1 MEWSRMKKKALTI
14 QFPAPLPADIT
25 CPICE
30 GNKCKVCEMSGKI
43 KLVVDAKVP
52 IQKALI
58 VKYVANNINS
68 ISSELSKNYGLVP
81 EIETMEVYEHPEN
94 RTYEI
99 IKISSLG
106 GVVYIATRVDD
117 VEAIRTFTS
126 LKDLNRFKEG
136 WYE

>member
-1 MEWSRMKKKALTI
+1 MKKKAITV

-68 ISSELSKNYGLVP
+68 ISSDLSKNYGLVP
-81 EIETMEVYEHPEN
+81 DIETMEVFEHPEN

-117 VEAIRTFTS
+117 VEGIRTFTS

>member
-1 MEWSRMKKKALTI
+1 MSKPAVTV
-14 QFPAPLPADIT
+14 QFPAPLPAEIQ

-30 GNKCKVCEMSGKI
+30 GNKCKVCEMRGKI

-58 VKYVANNINS
+58 VKYVANNLSS
-68 ISSELSKNYGLVP
+68 ISSELSKTYGLVP
-81 EIETMEVYEHPEN
+81 EIETMEVFEHPEN

-99 IKISSLG
+99 IKISSIG
-106 GVVYIATRVDD
+106 GVVYIATRIDD
-117 VEAIRTFTS
+117 VEGIRTFTS

>member
-1 MEWSRMKKKALTI
+1 MKKKAITV
-14 QFPAPLPADIT
+14 QFPAPLPAEIE
-25 CPICE
+25 CPICL
-30 GNKCKVCEMSGKI
+30 GNKCIVCEMSGKI

-81 EIETMEVYEHPEN
+81 EIETMEVFEHPEN

-117 VEAIRTFTS
+117 VEGIRTFTS

>member
-1 MEWSRMKKKALTI
+1 MKKKAVTV
-14 QFPAPLPADIT
+14 QFPAPLPAEIE
-25 CPICE
+25 CPICL
-30 GNKCKVCEMSGKI
+30 GNKCIVCEMSGKI

-81 EIETMEVYEHPEN
+81 EIETMEVFEHPEI

-117 VEAIRTFTS
+117 VEGIRTFTS

>member
-1 MEWSRMKKKALTI
+1 MKKKAVTI
-14 QFPAPLPADIT
+14 QFPAPLPAEIE
-25 CPICE
+25 CPICL
-30 GNKCKVCEMSGKI
+30 GNKCIVCEMSGKI

-81 EIETMEVYEHPEN
+81 EIETMEVFEHPEN

-117 VEAIRTFTS
+117 VEGIRTFTS
-126 LKDLNRFKEG
+126 LKDLNRFTEG

>member
-1 MEWSRMKKKALTI
+1 MKGRPRLVQRMWKQNPT
-14 QFPAPLPADIT
+14 
-25 CPICE
+25 
-30 GNKCKVCEMSGKI
+30 NKLKVT
-43 KLVVDAKVP
+43 VDAKVP

-81 EIETMEVYEHPEN
+81 EIETMEMFEHPEN

-106 GVVYIATRVDD
+106 GVVYIATRVDS
-117 VEAIRTFTS
+117 VESIRTFTS

>member
-126 LKDLNRFKEG
+126 LKVLNRFKEG

>member
-1 MEWSRMKKKALTI
+1 MKKKAITV
-14 QFPAPLPADIT
+14 QFPAPLPAEIE
-25 CPICE
+25 CPICL
-30 GNKCKVCEMSGKI
+30 GNKCIVCEMSGKI

-81 EIETMEVYEHPEN
+81 EIETMEVFEHPEN

-117 VEAIRTFTS
+117 VEGIRAFTS

>member
-1 MEWSRMKKKALTI
+1 MKKKALTI

-117 VEAIRTFTS
+117 VEAIRTFTP

>member
-1 MEWSRMKKKALTI
+1 MSKPAVTV
-14 QFPAPLPADIT
+14 QFPAPLPAEIQ

-30 GNKCKVCEMSGKI
+30 GNKCKVCEMRGKI

-58 VKYVANNINS
+58 VKYVANNLSS

-81 EIETMEVYEHPEN
+81 EIETMEVFEHPEN

-99 IKISSLG
+99 IKISSIG
-106 GVVYIATRVDD
+106 GVVYIATRIDD
-117 VEAIRTFTS
+117 VEGIRTFTS

>member
-117 VEAIRTFTS
+117 VEAIRKFTS

>member
-1 MEWSRMKKKALTI
+1 MKKPALTV
-14 QFPAPLPADIT
+14 QFPAPLPAEIT

-58 VKYVANNINS
+58 VKYVANHINS

-81 EIETMEVYEHPEN
+81 EIETLEVFEHPEN

-117 VEAIRTFTS
+117 VEGIRTFTS

>member
-1 MEWSRMKKKALTI
+1 MSKPAVTV
-14 QFPAPLPADIT
+14 QFPAPLPAEIQ

-30 GNKCKVCEMSGKI
+30 GNKCKVCEMQGKI

-58 VKYVANNINS
+58 VKYVANNLSS

-81 EIETMEVYEHPEN
+81 EIETMEVFEHPEN

-99 IKISSLG
+99 IKISSIG
-106 GVVYIATRVDD
+106 GVVYIATRIDD
-117 VEAIRTFTS
+117 VEGIRTFTS

>member
-1 MEWSRMKKKALTI
+1 MKKKAVTV
-14 QFPAPLPADIT
+14 QFPAPLPAEIE
-25 CPICE
+25 CPICL
-30 GNKCKVCEMSGKI
+30 GNKCVVCEMSGKI

-58 VKYVANNINS
+58 IKYVANNINS

-81 EIETMEVYEHPEN
+81 EIETMEVFEHPEN

-117 VEAIRTFTS
+117 VEGIRTFTS

>member
-1 MEWSRMKKKALTI
+1 MTKKALTV
-14 QFPAPLPADIT
+14 QFPAPLPAEVP

-30 GNKCKVCEMSGKI
+30 GNKCKVCDMSGKI
-43 KLVVDAKVP
+43 KIVVDAKVP

-68 ISSELSKNYGLVP
+68 ISSLLSKNYGLVP
-81 EIETMEVYEHPEN
+81 EIETMEVFDHPEN

-106 GVVYIATRVDD
+106 GVVYIASRVD
-117 VEAIRTFTS
+117 EAEGIRTFTS

>member
-1 MEWSRMKKKALTI
+1 MKKKAITI

-81 EIETMEVYEHPEN
+81 EIETMEIFEHPEN

-106 GVVYIATRVDD
+106 GVVYIATRVDS
-117 VEAIRTFTS
+117 VESIRTFTS

>member
-1 MEWSRMKKKALTI
+1 MKKKAVTI
-14 QFPAPLPADIT
+14 QFPAPLPAEIE
-25 CPICE
+25 CPICL
-30 GNKCKVCEMSGKI
+30 GNKCIVCEMSGKI

-81 EIETMEVYEHPEN
+81 EIETMEVFEHPEN

-117 VEAIRTFTS
+117 VEGIRTFTS

>member
-1 MEWSRMKKKALTI
+1 MKKKAITV

-68 ISSELSKNYGLVP
+68 ISSDLSKNYGLVP
-81 EIETMEVYEHPEN
+81 EIETMEVFEHPEN

-117 VEAIRTFTS
+117 VEGIRTFTS

>member
-1 MEWSRMKKKALTI
+1 MKKKAVTV
-14 QFPAPLPADIT
+14 QFPAPLPAEIE
-25 CPICE
+25 CPICL
-30 GNKCKVCEMSGKI
+30 GNKCIVCEMSGKI

-58 VKYVANNINS
+58 IKYVANNINS
-68 ISSELSKNYGLVP
+68 ISTELSKNYGLVP

-117 VEAIRTFTS
+117 VEGIRTFTS

>member
-1 MEWSRMKKKALTI
+1 MKKKAITI

-81 EIETMEVYEHPEN
+81 EIETMEMFEHPEN

-106 GVVYIATRVDD
+106 GVVYIATRVDS
-117 VEAIRTFTS
+117 VESIRTFTS

>member
-1 MEWSRMKKKALTI
+1 MKKKAVTV
-14 QFPAPLPADIT
+14 QFPTPLPAEIP

-30 GNKCKVCEMSGKI
+30 GNKCKVCEKSGKI

-58 VKYVANNINS
+58 VKYVANNISS
-68 ISSELSKNYGLVP
+68 ISSDLSKHYGLVP
-81 EIETMEVYEHPEN
+81 EIETMEVFEHPEN

-99 IKISSLG
+99 IKVSSLG
-106 GVVYIATRVDD
+106 GVVYIASRVDD
-117 VEAIRTFTS
+117 VEGIRTFTT

-136 WYE
+136 WYP

>member
-1 MEWSRMKKKALTI
+1 MKKPALTV
-14 QFPAPLPADIT
+14 QFPAPLPAEIT

-81 EIETMEVYEHPEN
+81 EIETLEVFEHPEN

-117 VEAIRTFTS
+117 VEGIRTFTS